1 MIVIMEHDATAE
13 QVNKVIKYIEDKG
26 LKVQVNNGETL
37 KVVAVI
43 GDKCGLNIEN
53 ISFETNARSTSSEF
67 EYPISNT

>member
-43 GDKCGLNIEN
+43 GDK
-53 ISFETNARSTSSEF
+53 
-67 EYPISNT
+67 